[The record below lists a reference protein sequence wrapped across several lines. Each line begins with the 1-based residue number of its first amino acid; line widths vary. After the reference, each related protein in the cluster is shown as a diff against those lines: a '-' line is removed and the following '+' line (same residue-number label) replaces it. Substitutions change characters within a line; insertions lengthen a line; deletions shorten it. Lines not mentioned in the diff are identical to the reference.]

1 MFGAVLVNVEGIT
14 LGIDVGTELGSL
26 YGYFHGYNDGK
37 LGGILLR
44 GSLLSTVGK
53 PRVYSW

>member
-26 YGYFHGYNDGK
+26 YGYFDGYNDGK
-37 LGGILLR
+37 IGGILLG
-44 GSLLSTVGK
+44 GSLRSTA
-53 PRVYSW
+53 PPLEQ